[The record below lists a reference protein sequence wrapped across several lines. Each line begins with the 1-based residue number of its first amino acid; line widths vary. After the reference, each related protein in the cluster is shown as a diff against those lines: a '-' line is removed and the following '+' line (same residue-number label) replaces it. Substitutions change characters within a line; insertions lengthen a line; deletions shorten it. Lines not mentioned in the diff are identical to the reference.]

1 MAGLWPSVL
10 TVRTPGRPDRVMRAL
25 RPRDRAE
32 WEELRAR
39 NHAWLR
45 PWEAT
50 APDHL
55 PQVRFRSLV
64 RRYDSEAQAG
74 RLQPFAIEVEGRLVG
89 QMHLFHITWGSLR
102 SGNAGYWVSRD
113 MAGQGIAPACLA
125 ALVDHAFQGLG
136 LHRVQVDVRPE
147 NTASLRVVEKLGFR
161 EEGLRRRLLH
171 IDGAWRDH
179 RSFAL
184 TPEDLDGGS
193 LLGAWNAR
201 LRREAAGQVAGQES
215 PLGGRLRSP
224 GPQNPAGSRGV

>member
-10 TVRTPGRPDRVMRAL
+10 TVRTPGQPDRVMRAL

-39 NHAWLR
+39 NHDWLS

-55 PQVRFRSLV
+55 GHVRFRSLV

-74 RLQPFAIEVEGRLVG
+74 RLQPFAIEVGGRLVG
-89 QMHLFHITWGSLR
+89 QMHLFHITWGSMR
-102 SGNAGYWVSRD
+102 SGSAGYWVSRD
-113 MAGQGIAPACLA
+113 AAGQGIAPACLA

-136 LHRVQVDVRPE
+136 LHRVEVDIRPE
-147 NTASLRVVEKLGFR
+147 NVASLRVVEKLGFR
-161 EEGLRRRLLH
+161 DEGLRRRLLH
-171 IDGAWRDH
+171 IDGAWCDH

-193 LLGAWNAR
+193 LLGSWNAR
-201 LRREAAGQVAGQES
+201 LRREMEAADAGTD
-215 PLGGRLRSP
+215 PRDAGR
-224 GPQNPAGSRGV
+224 GTQNPAGSRGV